1 MWKQQSFYLEFSD
14 SAVLA
19 PSLFGPIV
27 INQLIW
33 VIGDISLLKG
43 ISG

>member
-14 SAVLA
+14 PADLA
-19 PSLFGPIV
+19 PSLFGSIV

-33 VIGDISLLKG
+33 VIGDISFLKW